1 MTKKHD
7 IRINR
12 TKLHPWLNYKLG
24 LLLKQCAKKGI
35 YLIITEGF
43 RSKEYQ
49 DKLYA
54 KGRTKPGNIVTNAKG
69 SDYSSQHQWGI
80 AFDIALNYDVD
91 GDGRITDDIYNNKG
105 IKDVAKIAK
114 SKKVGLAWGGD
125 WTSPVDTPHFYLD
138 KWGDTPSKL
147 KRTYGNFDNFK
158 KTWTKKVSGANE
170 NGIRIFGKSK
180 ITVLKKGLKNGT
192 VVNVMYVKGNYAKVE
207 YKGTVGFCKIK
218 YLK

>member
-80 AFDIALNYDVD
+80 AFDIAINDPKLL
-91 GDGRITDDIYNNKG
+91 YNEATIRK
-105 IKDVAKIAK
+105 VAKIAK
-114 SKKVGLAWGGD
+114 SNKVGLAWGGD
-125 WTSPVDTPHFYLD
+125 WVSPVDTPHFYLD

-147 KRTYGNFDNFK
+147 KRTYKTFDNFK
-158 KTWTKKVSGANE
+158 KTWTMKVSGANDK
-170 NGIRIFGKSK
+170 GIRIFAKNK
-180 ITVLKKGLKNGT
+180 IAVLKKGLKNGT
-192 VVNVMYVKGNYAKVE
+192 KVNVMYVKGNYAKVE
-207 YKGTVGFCKIK
+207 YKGTVGFCRVK

>member
-1 MTKKHD
+1 MKKEHD
-7 IRINR
+7 IRIDR
-12 TKLHPWLNYKLG
+12 TKLHPWLNYKLT

-35 YLIITEGF
+35 YLIITQGF
-43 RSKEYQ
+43 RSKAEQ
-49 DKLYA
+49 DALYA
-54 KGRTKPGNIVTNAKG
+54 QGRTKKGKIVTNAKG

-80 AFDIALNYDVD
+80 AFDIAINDSKLL
-91 GDGRITDDIYNNKG
+91 YNEATIRK
-105 IKDVAKIAK
+105 VAKIAK
-114 SKKVGLAWGGD
+114 SNKVGLAWGGD
-125 WTSPVDTPHFYLD
+125 WVSPVDTPHFYLD

-147 KRTYGNFDNFK
+147 KKKYGVFDNFK

-170 NGIRIFGKSK
+170 NGIRIFGKNK

-207 YKGTVGFCKIK
+207 YKGTVGYCKAK